1 MICGA
6 KNHHH
11 HLVCGMR
18 NRTIEFKEPFINGI
32 GFNQAESEGYR
43 LLDCQLMLY
52 GTSLECE
59 LSNPSDDSALD

>member
-1 MICGA
+1 
-6 KNHHH
+6 
-11 HLVCGMR
+11 MR